1 MTIKLAMLKSG
12 EDVIADIQEMTVPD
26 SDGKDK
32 LVGYFF
38 RFPCRVKL
46 FGDVSESSGNNAL
59 KLQLIPWNPLSEDEY
74 IPVVADWVIGIVEP
88 IQKLKE
94 TYLKGFEKYEKSK
107 TISADE
113 QPDSTDTD

>member
-38 RFPCRVKL
+38 
-46 FGDVSESSGNNAL
+46 
-59 KLQLIPWNPLSEDEY
+59 
-74 IPVVADWVIGIVEP
+74 
-88 IQKLKE
+88 
-94 TYLKGFEKYEKSK
+94 
-107 TISADE
+107 
-113 QPDSTDTD
+113 